1 MKSSLFAMLMCA
13 FVTLPAFA
21 QDPASPGT
29 ATASVTAVKGEMVI
43 APNGGRLGRV
53 YRTGADGSA
62 QIFIDGRLVTLPAST
77 LSNSNGKLTTSLT
90 KSELLAVR

>member
-1 MKSSLFAMLMCA
+1 MKSSLFAMLMCT

-29 ATASVTAVKGEMVI
+29 AAASVTAVKGEMVV
-43 APNGGRLGRV
+43 AANGGRLGRV

-77 LSNSNGKLTTSLT
+77 LSNANGRLTTTLT